1 MAVKELVQEDQV
13 EESYLISIQGI
24 TAQTISS
31 ELLNSLSLL
40 KVAEMNLAL
49 FATSEDQEPFSSETS
64 RSF

>member
-1 MAVKELVQEDQV
+1 MAVKELVQVDQV

-49 FATSEDQEPFSSETS
+49 FATSEGQEQFSSETS

>member
-1 MAVKELVQEDQV
+1 MAAKELVQEDQV

-64 RSF
+64 QSF